1 MIDAGIVIHEGS
13 DSGLVFLS
21 SWKSSIHGSDSGRG
35 RQLSLAQVALVQ
47 WPVSSGEDLAVLWYN
62 CEVNH

>member
-1 MIDAGIVIHEGS
+1 MDAGIVICEGS
-13 DSGLVFLS
+13 DSGLIFLS

-35 RQLSLAQVALVQ
+35 RQLLLARVALVQ
-47 WPVSSGEDLAVLWYN
+47 WLVSFGEDLAALWYN